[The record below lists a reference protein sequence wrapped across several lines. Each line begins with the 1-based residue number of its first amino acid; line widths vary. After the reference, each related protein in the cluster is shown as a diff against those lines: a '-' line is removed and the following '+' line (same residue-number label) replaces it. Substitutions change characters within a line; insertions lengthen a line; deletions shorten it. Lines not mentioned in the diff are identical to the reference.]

1 MARMPPD
8 DLAATFRWKLAR
20 GGTATTA
27 DGTEGPSDDGESRLF
42 DLDSIITRHVG
53 TGEYRGMEFLHVN
66 ARSIINRV
74 PAASRMPFRHTIN
87 VYRGCAHGCVY
98 CFARPTHAYLGLGIG
113 EDFDRRIVVKVNAV
127 ECLRS
132 ELRSPRWSGERI
144 AMGTNTDP
152 YQKAEGRYHL
162 TRGVIEVL
170 SAAGNPFSILTK
182 STLVLRDLSLLAE
195 SAKTTE
201 TRLAMSIGTLDR
213 EVWRHTEP
221 GTPPPEKRLEA
232 VRRLNDAGVP
242 CSVLVA
248 PLLPGLSDSD
258 EQIAAVLEACLDAG
272 AVSISAVPLHLRGEV
287 REHYLGWLAKA
298 RPDLLGEYERRFARG
313 AYQPG
318 LEQRRISRLVE
329 EFRARAGLG
338 APEGDGVARIEDAG
352 AEPSKL
358 PDAPPA
364 VPVQLSLIDAPSPAP
379 APPPAS
385 RRRSGAAR

>member
-1 MARMPPD
+1 MPPD

-20 GGTATTA
+20 GGTAAATSGA
-27 DGTEGPSDDGESRLF
+27 EGPSDDADSRLF
-42 DLDSIITRHVG
+42 DLDSIVTRHVG
-53 TGEYRGMEFLHVN
+53 TGEYQGMEFLHVN

-132 ELRSPRWSGERI
+132 ELRSPRWAGERI

-162 TRGVIEVL
+162 TRGVVEVL
-170 SAAGNPFSILTK
+170 AEASNPFSILTK
-182 STLVLRDLSLLAE
+182 STLVLRDLRLLAE
-195 SAKTTE
+195 TAKTTE

-213 EVWRHTEP
+213 DVWRQTEP
-221 GTPPPEKRLEA
+221 GTPPPEKRVEA
-232 VRRLNDAGVP
+232 VRKLNEAGVP

-272 AVSISAVPLHLRGEV
+272 AVSVSAVPLHLRGEV
-287 REHYLGWLAKA
+287 REHYLGWLEKA
-298 RPDLLGEYERRFARG
+298 RPDLMAEHERRFARG
-313 AYQPG
+313 AYQPAI
-318 LEQRRISRLVE
+318 EQRRISRLVD

-338 APEGDGVARIEDAG
+338 APESDGVART
-352 AEPSKL
+352 
-358 PDAPPA
+358 PDGDGETSAPAVAPGP
-364 VPVQLSLIDAPSPAP
+364 VPVQLSFIDAPSPGP

-385 RRRSGAAR
+385 RRRSGGAR